1 VFSPFL
7 ISHSLD
13 VRDRRVGIAMRIRA
27 AIVTLFLLAGASS
40 LFAQQYTAADV
51 EIGRQLFTN
60 NCISCH
66 GPEGDAVQ
74 GVDLGHG
81 HFRLASSDNDLVR
94 IMRNGIPGTGMPANN
109 LSQEQATAIV
119 AYLRSVAAS
128 AASNAIPPGDV
139 SRGKATFEGK
149 GECLSCHRVGGVGS
163 RLGPDL
169 SGIGR
174 LRRLMEL
181 QQALLEPAAEV
192 RPNNRFIRAVTQN
205 GTTISGRL
213 LNQDTFTVQLL
224 DSREQL
230 VSLSKSDLREFSF
243 VTNSPMPS
251 YKGKLSSQEAADLV
265 SYLASLKA
273 QVNP

>member
-1 VFSPFL
+1 M
-7 ISHSLD
+7 
-13 VRDRRVGIAMRIRA
+13 GIAMRPSQA
-27 AIVTLFLLAGASS
+27 PVVIVFLIAGACSLLAQ
-40 LFAQQYTAADV
+40 QQYTPVEA

-81 HFRLASSDNDLVR
+81 HFRLASSDSDLVR
-94 IMRNGIPGTGMPANN
+94 IMRNGIPATGMPANN
-109 LSQEQATAIV
+109 LSQEQAMAIV
-119 AYLRSVAAS
+119 AYLRSIAAS
-128 AASNAIPPGDV
+128 AASNAIPAGDV
-139 SRGKATFEGK
+139 SRGKAIFEGK
-149 GECLSCHRVGGVGS
+149 GECLSCHRVGAVGS

-174 LRRLMEL
+174 LRRIVEM
-181 QQALLEPAAEV
+181 QRALLEPAVEV
-192 RPNNRFIRAVTQN
+192 RPNNRFVRAVTQN
-205 GTTISGRL
+205 GTTITGRL

-224 DSREQL
+224 DSKEQL
-230 VSLSKSDLREFSF
+230 VSLSRSDLREFSF

-251 YKGKLSSQEAADLV
+251 YQGKLSSEEAADLV

>member
-1 VFSPFL
+1 M
-7 ISHSLD
+7 
-13 VRDRRVGIAMRIRA
+13 GIAMRPIRIPVV
-27 AIVTLFLLAGASS
+27 IVFLLAAASS
-40 LFAQQYTAADV
+40 LLAQQQYTPVEA

-60 NCISCH
+60 NCVSCH

-81 HFRLASSDNDLVR
+81 HFRVASSDSDLVR
-94 IMRNGIPGTGMPANN
+94 IMRNGIPATGMPANN
-109 LSQEQATAIV
+109 LSQEQAKAIV
-119 AYLRSVAAS
+119 AYLRSIAAS
-128 AASNAIPPGDV
+128 AASNAISAGDV
-139 SRGKATFEGK
+139 SRGKAIFEGK
-149 GECLSCHRVGGVGS
+149 GECLSCHRVAGVGS

-174 LRRLMEL
+174 LRRSVEL
-181 QQALLEPAAEV
+181 QSALLEPPAEV

-205 GTTISGRL
+205 GTTITGRL

-224 DSREQL
+224 DSKEQL
-230 VSLSKSDLREFSF
+230 VSLSKSNLREFSF

-251 YKGKLSSQEAADLV
+251 YQDKLASQDVADLV